1 MLHLIAH
8 DVWTCGWIMLHLI
21 AHDVQTCGW
30 IMLHLIAHDV
40 QDMWMDYVTSDCT
53 HGHVDG
59 LCYI

>member
-1 MLHLIAH
+1 
-8 DVWTCGWIMLHLI
+8 MLHLI

-40 QDMWMDYVTSDCT
+40 C
-53 HGHVDG
+53 GHVDG